1 MPADDEIFPVEPDRW
16 AVAASIAAGVS
27 GRAQPLFLGYAS
39 MLTVKAARKIVLD
52 HCGSVRTDHL
62 STEMV
67 PLLASQGRVLAEPV
81 HLDLDQPPFDRSMRD
96 GYAVKSRDLDPV
108 PARLRC
114 VGEIKAGEAPSRV
127 LESGEA
133 IQIMTGAPAPEGADA
148 VIMVEHTERLSEDE
162 VAVLR
167 TLPPGANIAPRGSE
181 RRRGDLLMSTSTRL
195 GVLEMGG
202 LAAVGKSRVPVFQRP
217 VAAILATG
225 DELVEVDQEPG
236 PGQIRNSNAYSLSA
250 QVVSHGGTP
259 RVLAT
264 AGDSLD
270 QLRRQIRLGL
280 QSDVLLVSGGVSAGK
295 YDLVEDVFE
304 ELGIQIQF
312 EAVSM
317 RPGKPTV
324 FARRG
329 RQFVFGLPG
338 NPVSTFVA
346 FELFV
351 APVLQVLQGLPAGAL
366 TVVRGR
372 LQEKILEKSGRTAL
386 LPASVTLESGDIRI
400 RPVSWKGSAD
410 IFSLADANGLVVVP
424 LECRELSEG
433 QESDALLFE
442 PMTGLSDC
450 EF

>member
-1 MPADDEIFPVEPDRW
+1 
-16 AVAASIAAGVS
+16 
-27 GRAQPLFLGYAS
+27 
-39 MLTVKAARKIVLD
+39 MLTVKAAREIVLD
-52 HCGSVRTDHL
+52 QCRSIRPGRL
-62 STEMV
+62 PTETV
-67 PLLASQGRVLAEPV
+67 PLPASQGRILAEPV
-81 HLDLDQPPFDRSMRD
+81 HLDRDQPPFDRSMRD
-96 GYAVKSRDLDPV
+96 GYAVRSGDLDPL

-114 VGEIKAGEAPSRV
+114 VGEIKAGEVPTRV
-127 LESGEA
+127 LKSGEA
-133 IQIMTGAPAPEGADA
+133 IQIMTGAPAPQGADA
-148 VIMVEHTERLSEDE
+148 VVMVEHTEELPENE

-167 TLPPGANIAPRGSE
+167 AVASGGNIAPRGSE
-181 RRRGDLLMSTSTRL
+181 RKCGELLMPASTRL
-195 GVLEMGG
+195 GVLEVGG
-202 LAAVGKSRVPVFQRP
+202 LAAVGKARVQVFRRP
-217 VAAILATG
+217 EVAILATG

-250 QVVSHGGTP
+250 QVVSHGGSP

-264 AGDSLD
+264 AGDTME

-280 QSDVLLVSGGVSAGK
+280 ESDLLLVSGGVSAGK

-304 ELGIQIQF
+304 EFGIQVLF

-324 FARRG
+324 FARREQ
-329 RQFVFGLPG
+329 QFVFGLPG

-351 APVLQVLQGLPAGAL
+351 APVLKALQGLPAGSL

-386 LPASVTLESGDIRI
+386 LPAAVTLEAGHIEI
-400 RPVSWKGSAD
+400 RPVTWKGSAD

-424 LECRELSEG
+424 LECRELLPG
-433 QESDALLFE
+433 QEADALLFE
-442 PMTGLSDC
+442 PMTGLSGC

>member
-1 MPADDEIFPVEPDRW
+1 
-16 AVAASIAAGVS
+16 
-27 GRAQPLFLGYAS
+27 
-39 MLTVKAARKIVLD
+39 MLTVAAAREIVLD
-52 HCGSVRTDHL
+52 HCRSIEVGRLPSEV
-62 STEMV
+62 E
-67 PLLASQGRVLAEPV
+67 PLLACQGRVLAEPV
-81 HLDLDQPPFDRSMRD
+81 HLDRDQPPFDRSMRD
-96 GYAVKSRDLDPV
+96 GYAVQARDLDRL

-114 VGEIKAGEAPSRV
+114 VGEIKAGEVPTRV
-127 LESGEA
+127 LKPGEA

-148 VIMVEHTERLSEDE
+148 VVMVEHTESPCEDE

-167 TLPPGANIAPRGSE
+167 SVAPGANIAPRGSE
-181 RRRGDLLMSTSTRL
+181 RRRGELLMPATTRL

-202 LAAVGKSRVPVFQRP
+202 LAAVGKSRVRVFRRP
-217 VAAILATG
+217 EAAILATG

-250 QVVSHGGTP
+250 QVVSHGGAP
-259 RVLAT
+259 RLLAT
-264 AGDSLD
+264 AGDTLD
-270 QLRRQIRLGL
+270 QLGQQIRRGL
-280 QSDVLLVSGGVSAGK
+280 QSDLLLVSGGVSAGK

-304 ELGIQIQF
+304 ELGIQIEF
-312 EAVSM
+312 RAVSM

-329 RQFVFGLPG
+329 QQFVFGLPG

-351 APVLQVLQGLPAGAL
+351 APVLQALQGLPAGAL

-372 LQEKILEKSGRTAL
+372 LQERILEKSGRTAL
-386 LPASVTLESGDIRI
+386 LPATVTLESGRVGI

-410 IFSLADANGLVVVP
+410 LFSLADANGLVVVP
-424 LECRELSEG
+424 SECSELSAG
-433 QESDALLFE
+433 QEADALLFE
-442 PMTGLSDC
+442 PMTGLSGC

>member
-1 MPADDEIFPVEPDRW
+1 MPSSPGTWTR
-16 AVAASIAAGVS
+16 
-27 GRAQPLFLGYAS
+27 L
-39 MLTVKAARKIVLD
+39 
-52 HCGSVRTDHL
+52 
-62 STEMV
+62 
-67 PLLASQGRVLAEPV
+67 
-81 HLDLDQPPFDRSMRD
+81 
-96 GYAVKSRDLDPV
+96 
-108 PARLRC
+108 PARLRY
-114 VGEIKAGEAPSRV
+114 VGEIKAGEVPTRV
-127 LESGEA
+127 LKSGEA

-148 VIMVEHTERLSEDE
+148 VVMVEHTESLPEDE

-167 TLPPGANIAPRGSE
+167 AVASGANIAPRGSE
-181 RRRGDLLMSTSTRL
+181 RRRGELLMTTATRL
-195 GVLEMGG
+195 GVLEVGG
-202 LAAVGKSRVPVFQRP
+202 LAAVGKARVQVFRRP
-217 VAAILATG
+217 VVGILATG
-225 DELVEVDQEPG
+225 DELVDVDQEPG

-250 QVVSHGGTP
+250 QVASHGGAP

-264 AGDSLD
+264 AGDTME

-280 QSDVLLVSGGVSAGK
+280 ESDLLLVSGGVSAGK

-304 ELGIQIQF
+304 ELGIRILF

-329 RQFVFGLPG
+329 QQFVFGLPG

-351 APVLQVLQGLPAGAL
+351 APVLQALQGLPAGDL
-366 TVVRGR
+366 RVVRGR

-386 LPASVTLESGDIRI
+386 LPAAVTLESGHIRI

-410 IFSLADANGLVVVP
+410 LFSLADANGLVVVP
-424 LECRELSEG
+424 LECRELSAG
-433 QESDALLFE
+433 QEADALLFE
-442 PMTGLSDC
+442 PMRATSGC

>member
-1 MPADDEIFPVEPDRW
+1 
-16 AVAASIAAGVS
+16 
-27 GRAQPLFLGYAS
+27 

-52 HCGSVRTDHL
+52 HCRSIRPDRL
-62 STEMV
+62 ATEVV
-67 PLLASQGRVLAEPV
+67 PLPDSHGRILAEPV
-81 HLDLDQPPFDRSMRD
+81 HLDTDQPPFDRSMRD
-96 GYAVKSRDLDPV
+96 GYAVKARDLEPL

-114 VGEIKAGEAPSRV
+114 VGEIKAGESPTQA
-127 LESGEA
+127 LKSGEA
-133 IQIMTGAPAPEGADA
+133 IQIMTGSPAPPGADA
-148 VIMVEHTERLSEDE
+148 VVMVEHTERLTEDE

-167 TLPPGANIAPRGSE
+167 SVPSGANIAPKGSE
-181 RRRGDLLMSTSTRL
+181 RRQGQLLMPTSTRL
-195 GVLEMGG
+195 GVLGVGG
-202 LAAVGKSRVPVFQRP
+202 LAAVGKARVQVFRRP
-217 VAAILATG
+217 EVGILATG
-225 DELVEVDQEPG
+225 DELVDVDQEPG

-250 QVVSHGGTP
+250 QVVSHGGAP

-264 AGDSLD
+264 AGDTME

-280 QSDVLLVSGGVSAGK
+280 ESDLLLVSGGVSAGK
-295 YDLVEDVFE
+295 YDLVEEVFE
-304 ELGIQIQF
+304 ELGIQILF

-324 FARRG
+324 FARREE
-329 RQFVFGLPG
+329 QFVFGLPG

-351 APVLQVLQGLPAGAL
+351 SPVLQALQGLPAGDL
-366 TVVRGR
+366 KVVRGR

-386 LPASVTLESGDIRI
+386 LPAAVTLESGDIRI

-424 LECRELSEG
+424 LECRELLPD
-433 QESDALLFE
+433 QEVDALLFE
-442 PMTGLSDC
+442 PLRGLSGC